1 MHAPRNNEDENDMM
15 LQLPFEIATCES
27 TTFSS
32 EIATVAVTTLIMLG
46 VSKAVLTPPLLLDSH
61 FWLVMTF
68 VPSPTMTLTLTTNVS
83 ALLSRSLHPKR
94 LSKLVARVF
103 FVAEKYSQRKT
114 SFEWGTWLIRQMRP
128 HAAAALNCNHFF
140 NCPDLIGK

>member
-1 MHAPRNNEDENDMM
+1 M

-32 EIATVAVTTLIMLG
+32 EIATVAVTTVIMLG
-46 VSKAVLTPPLLLDSH
+46 VSKAVLTPLPLLLDSH
-61 FWLVMTF
+61 FWLVMTA

-94 LSKLVARVF
+94 LSKLGARF
-103 FVAEKYSQRKT
+103 FVVGEKHPQRKT
-114 SFEWGTWLIRQMRP
+114 SFERRGP
-128 HAAAALNCNHFF
+128 
-140 NCPDLIGK
+140 G